1 MEERKSSHY
10 RWSCILQVRK
20 KQMNIIE
27 KLNEFTAGSAKS
39 LKEQLVTISADT
51 LGWLGVILIHLSTIP
66 TLLAILTGLT
76 EKTPPVDLVLFA
88 WAGLFLFFVK
98 AAISKDIL
106 NIVTIGLGF
115 VIQAGLMALILFK

>member
-1 MEERKSSHY
+1 MEKRESSHY
-10 RWSCILQVRK
+10 WRTCILQVRK
-20 KQMNIIE
+20 IEMNIIE

-39 LKEQLVTISADT
+39 LKEQLVTVSADT
-51 LGWLGVILIHLSTIP
+51 LGWLAVILIHLSTVP

>member
-1 MEERKSSHY
+1 MEERKSSHH
-10 RWSCILQVRK
+10 WQSCILQVRK
-20 KQMNIIE
+20 NQMNIIE

>member
-20 KQMNIIE
+20 KQMNIF
-27 KLNEFTAGSAKS
+27 KTLNDFTSESAKS

-98 AAISKDIL
+98 AAISRDIL